1 MHEDPDPMVS
11 CLATQT
17 LYILEAKEK
26 QLANTP
32 TSCFCNR
39 RPRKEHS

>member
-1 MHEDPDPMVS
+1 MVS

-26 QLANTP
+26 LLANTS
-32 TSCFCNR
+32 TSCFCGR
-39 RPRKEHS
+39 RARKSYS